1 MKKKREIDGK
11 INLHSP
17 WIGCGFKKLKKN
29 WFIKLNLIIMQCYLI
44 VSGVAKIQTVKTWGL
59 SRQKM
64 EE

>member
-1 MKKKREIDGK
+1 ME
-11 INLHSP
+11 
-17 WIGCGFKKLKKN
+17 KLIFILLGLDVVLKS
-29 WFIKLNLIIMQCYLI
+29 WRRTDLFIKLNLIIMQCYLI